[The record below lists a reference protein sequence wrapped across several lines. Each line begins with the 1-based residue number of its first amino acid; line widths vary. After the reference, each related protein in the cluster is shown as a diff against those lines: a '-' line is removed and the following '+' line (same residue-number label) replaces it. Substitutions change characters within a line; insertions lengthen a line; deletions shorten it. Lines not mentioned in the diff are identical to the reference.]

1 MPMSTPGDRFLNT
14 PTRVAISAGA
24 SLAVILAFA
33 AGDFVG
39 QNRNKSLVDQ
49 SISQVLKHDVL
60 APKRIELERA
70 AINSIIKA
78 TGDQW
83 ANYFPL
89 AATST
94 LNDSLGGH
102 YSGIGIWLRINR
114 AGVLEVSGVQP
125 KSPAALAGIKPLDLV
140 VNIAGQPMTGSTVA
154 NAVMALR
161 GGSGT
166 QVAIQLSRNQQQF
179 RVNITRASVSSND
192 VVATPLTSASGKA
205 SGILYIQVAAFSA
218 GVSDQVQTLLSK
230 YSHNKGVILDLRDN
244 PGGMIDEAAKL
255 ASLFLSTGPVVS
267 YSVQGG
273 DDQYLTS
280 TNTSPDLSPMTV
292 LINRSSASAAE
303 VVAGALQDRNRAVVL
318 GEKSYGK
325 GTVQNIITLSDGSK
339 LEVTVGK
346 YRTPNGRTI
355 DGVGI
360 QPDLPATE
368 DVEISRAIQVLGG
381 LATLDTGSKQSK

>member
-1 MPMSTPGDRFLNT
+1 MSTPGDRFLNT

-24 SLAVILAFA
+24 TLAVILAFA

-39 QNRNKSLVDQ
+39 QRRNKSLVDQ
-49 SISQVLKHDVL
+49 SISQVLKHDAL
-60 APKRIELERA
+60 APKRSELERA

-192 VVATPLTSASGKA
+192 VVATPLTSTNGKA

-244 PGGMIDEAAKL
+244 PGGMIDEAARL

>member
-24 SLAVILAFA
+24 TLAVILAFA

-39 QNRNKSLVDQ
+39 QRRNKSLVDQ
-49 SISQVLKHDVL
+49 SISQVLKHDAL
-60 APKRIELERA
+60 APKRSELERA

-83 ANYFPL
+83 ANYFPF

-140 VNIAGQPMTGSTVA
+140 VNIAGKPMTGSTVA

-192 VVATPLTSASGKA
+192 VVATPLTSANGKA

-218 GVSDQVQTLLSK
+218 GVSDQVQSLLSK
-230 YSHNKGVILDLRDN
+230 YPHNKGVILDLRDN

-280 TNTSPDLSPMTV
+280 SNTSPDLSPMTV

-368 DVEISRAIQVLGG
+368 DVEISRALQVLGG

>member
-1 MPMSTPGDRFLNT
+1 MSTPGDRFLNT

-24 SLAVILAFA
+24 TLAVILAFA

-39 QNRNKSLVDQ
+39 QRRNKSLVDQ
-49 SISQVLKHDVL
+49 SISQVLKHDAL
-60 APKRIELERA
+60 APKRSELERA

-161 GGSGT
+161 GGPGT

-192 VVATPLTSASGKA
+192 VVATPLTSANGKA

-218 GVSDQVQTLLSK
+218 GVSDQVQSLLSK
-230 YSHNKGVILDLRDN
+230 YPHNKGVILDLRDN

-280 TNTSPDLSPMTV
+280 SNTSPDLSPMTV

-368 DVEISRAIQVLGG
+368 DVEISRALQVLGG

>member
-24 SLAVILAFA
+24 TLAVILAFA

-39 QNRNKSLVDQ
+39 QRRNKSLVDQ
-49 SISQVLKHDVL
+49 SISQVLKHDAL
-60 APKRIELERA
+60 APKRSELERA

-192 VVATPLTSASGKA
+192 VVATPLTSANGRA

-218 GVSDQVQTLLSK
+218 GVSDQVQSLLSK
-230 YSHNKGVILDLRDN
+230 YPHNKGVILDLRDN

-280 TNTSPDLSPMTV
+280 SNTSPDLSPMTV

-303 VVAGALQDRNRAVVL
+303 VAAGALQDRNRAVVL

>member
-1 MPMSTPGDRFLNT
+1 MSTPGDRFLNT

-161 GGSGT
+161 GGPGT

-192 VVATPLTSASGKA
+192 VVATPLTSANGKA

-218 GVSDQVQTLLSK
+218 GVSDQVQSLLSK
-230 YSHNKGVILDLRDN
+230 YPHNKGVILDLRDN

-280 TNTSPDLSPMTV
+280 SNTSPDLSPMTV

>member
-24 SLAVILAFA
+24 TLAVILAFA

-39 QNRNKSLVDQ
+39 QRRNKSLVDQ
-49 SISQVLKHDVL
+49 SISQVLKHDAL
-60 APKRIELERA
+60 APKRSELERA

-192 VVATPLTSASGKA
+192 VVATPLTSANGRA

-218 GVSDQVQTLLSK
+218 GVSDQVQSLLSK
-230 YSHNKGVILDLRDN
+230 YPHNKGVILDLRDN

>member
-1 MPMSTPGDRFLNT
+1 MSTPGDRFLNT

-24 SLAVILAFA
+24 TLAVILAFA

-39 QNRNKSLVDQ
+39 QRRNKSLVDQ
-49 SISQVLKHDVL
+49 SISQVLKHDAL
-60 APKRIELERA
+60 APKRSELERA

-192 VVATPLTSASGKA
+192 VVATPLTSANGRA

-218 GVSDQVQTLLSK
+218 GVSDQVQSLLSK
-230 YSHNKGVILDLRDN
+230 YPHNKGVILDLRDN

>member
-1 MPMSTPGDRFLNT
+1 
-14 PTRVAISAGA
+14 
-24 SLAVILAFA
+24 
-33 AGDFVG
+33 
-39 QNRNKSLVDQ
+39 
-49 SISQVLKHDVL
+49 
-60 APKRIELERA
+60 
-70 AINSIIKA
+70 
-78 TGDQW
+78 
-83 ANYFPL
+83 
-89 AATST
+89 
-94 LNDSLGGH
+94 
-102 YSGIGIWLRINR
+102 
-114 AGVLEVSGVQP
+114 VSGVQP

-161 GGSGT
+161 GGPGT

-192 VVATPLTSASGKA
+192 VVATPLTSANGKA

-218 GVSDQVQTLLSK
+218 GVSDQVQSLLSK
-230 YSHNKGVILDLRDN
+230 YPHNKGVILDLRDN

-280 TNTSPDLSPMTV
+280 SNTSPDLSPMTV

>member
-1 MPMSTPGDRFLNT
+1 MSTPGDRFLNT

-161 GGSGT
+161 GGLGT

>member
-1 MPMSTPGDRFLNT
+1 MSTPGDRFLNT

-24 SLAVILAFA
+24 TLAVILAFA

-39 QNRNKSLVDQ
+39 QRRNKSLVDQ
-49 SISQVLKHDVL
+49 SISQVLKHDAL
-60 APKRIELERA
+60 APKRSELERA

-140 VNIAGQPMTGSTVA
+140 VNIAGKPMTGSTVA

-192 VVATPLTSASGKA
+192 VVATPLTSANGKA

-218 GVSDQVQTLLSK
+218 GVSDQVQSLLSK
-230 YSHNKGVILDLRDN
+230 YPHNKGVILDLRDN

-280 TNTSPDLSPMTV
+280 SNTSPDLSPMTV

-368 DVEISRAIQVLGG
+368 DVEISRALQVLGG